1 MVNPNEGGHK
11 EQRLERD
18 SCDDPSG
25 ARVGANGMARQR
37 LNITQDR
44 GTGRAASSSSPVHGP
59 KPLATS
65 APQDAKG
72 VSTPTMSD
80 CVFGGPTRFLSARA
94 GPSCGQPDCSPAECL
109 VSRPPDQ
116 IIRNSIPEL
125 VDYQFGQC

>member
-11 EQRLERD
+11 QQRLERD

-44 GTGRAASSSSPVHGP
+44 GTGRPASSSSPVHGP
-59 KPLATS
+59 NPLATF
-65 APQDAKG
+65 APKDAKG
-72 VSTPTMSD
+72 ASTPTMSD
-80 CVFGGPTRFLSARA
+80 YVFGGPARFPSARS
-94 GPSCGQPDCSPAECL
+94 GPSRGQPDCSPADSI

-125 VDYQFGQC
+125 VGYKFGQC